1 MENKGGQV
9 MLADILNVGIYS
21 VVGIVLMIFGTFLID
36 LIIPCNF
43 PEEIKKRNVA
53 VGYIMAGA
61 SIAVG
66 IILKSCVMSPT
77 VVTQIEEKFVQG
89 LLSSVIYFA
98 IGMVF
103 CMLGY
108 IVINAFHRR
117 YDLNN
122 EIGEGNPAAGI
133 MVCGL
138 FIGLAIIIS
147 GVIY

>member
-1 MENKGGQV
+1 
-9 MLADILNVGIYS
+9 MLIDILNVAIYS
-21 VVGIVLMIFGTFLID
+21 VLGIILMIFGTFLID

-77 VVTQIEEKFVQG
+77 VLTQVEEKFMEG
-89 LLSSVIYFA
+89 LVSSIVYFA
-98 IGMVF
+98 VGMIF

-108 IVINAFHRR
+108 VVINAFHRR
-117 YDLNN
+117 YNLNN

-138 FIGLAIIIS
+138 FIGLAIVIS

>member
-1 MENKGGQV
+1 
-9 MLADILNVGIYS
+9 MLTDILNVGIYS

-66 IILKSCVMSPT
+66 IILKSCVMSPN
-77 VVTQIEEKFVQG
+77 VVTQLEEKFMEG
-89 LLSSVIYFA
+89 LLNSVIYFA

-108 IVINAFHRR
+108 LVINAFHRR

>member
-1 MENKGGQV
+1 
-9 MLADILNVGIYS
+9 MLIDILNVAIYS
-21 VVGIVLMIFGTFLID
+21 VLGIILMIFGTFLID

-77 VVTQIEEKFVQG
+77 VVTQIEEKIVEG
-89 LLSSVIYFA
+89 LVSSVVYFA
-98 IGMVF
+98 VGMIF

-108 IVINAFHRR
+108 VVINAFHRR

-138 FIGLAIIIS
+138 FIGLAIVIS

>member
-1 MENKGGQV
+1 
-9 MLADILNVGIYS
+9 MLADILNVAIYS

-66 IILKSCVMSPT
+66 IILKSCVMSP
-77 VVTQIEEKFVQG
+77 VVVNQVEEKLTEG
-89 LLSSVIYFA
+89 LISSMIYFA
-98 IGMVF
+98 VGMVF

-108 IVINAFHRR
+108 LVINLFHRR
-117 YDLNN
+117 YDLNH

-138 FIGLAIIIS
+138 FIGLAIVIS